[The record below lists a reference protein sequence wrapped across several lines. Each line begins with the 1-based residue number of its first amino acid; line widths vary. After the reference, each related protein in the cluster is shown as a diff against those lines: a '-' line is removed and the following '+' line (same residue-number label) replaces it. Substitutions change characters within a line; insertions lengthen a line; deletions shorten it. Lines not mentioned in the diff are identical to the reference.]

1 MRVFVSFITDWIKT
15 VSKRSVVKWPHEWKQ
30 SATSP
35 HVVSHSVS
43 LVTNLSHVSLDLTKD
58 TPNRIDQSSTIL
70 FGTLRIWFLCSGLL
84 STGSEVFHPLLRTL
98 GHVSSNTCCKCESD
112 PQLIWIRF
120 TGIINSI
127 TKCYIS
133 PQPVQC
139 SQSHNGWSLGH
150 TLHWPTRSHLKSLA
164 PRTEGCIQFWFKAAL
179 DGFLRGPEGLL
190 RLWVVGIET
199 IEMFL

>member
-1 MRVFVSFITDWIKT
+1 MGNIENLFSLLRFVVNW
-15 VSKRSVVKWPHEWKQ
+15 
-30 SATSP
+30 
-35 HVVSHSVS
+35 
-43 LVTNLSHVSLDLTKD
+43 
-58 TPNRIDQSSTIL
+58 
-70 FGTLRIWFLCSGLL
+70 
-84 STGSEVFHPLLRTL
+84 VFHPILRTL

-133 PQPVQC
+133 PQPVQE
-139 SQSHNGWSLGH
+139 SHNGWSSGH
-150 TLHWPTRSHLKSLA
+150 TLANKISSQA

-179 DGFLRGPEGLL
+179 DEFLRGPEGLL